1 MIGSTVT
8 TFGKIDNAE
17 RGTTCCVDLALT
29 KYEAVILSLPSFRPK
44 FFKKSFQQLST
55 TPLGD
60 QLHCNLHDLITYSPL
75 QLHYLVSFLF
85 WRTILSPFN
94 TQKKTRNQGAGLAA
108 NHGEEDQPWN
118 LQGPC
123 FFWRG
128 IKIPTIKW
136 NGKNWKEREVKSVPK
151 VQIDFE

>member
-75 QLHYLVSFLF
+75 QLHHYLVKPQHTWDVCYEFV
-85 WRTILSPFN
+85 WPM
-94 TQKKTRNQGAGLAA
+94 Q
-108 NHGEEDQPWN
+108 
-118 LQGPC
+118 
-123 FFWRG
+123 
-128 IKIPTIKW
+128 
-136 NGKNWKEREVKSVPK
+136 VKSSYRPQAMKSMFGILVYFHFSTTHQPEG
-151 VQIDFE
+151 VSGGVFDWMATDHDLQLHRADSVEFLW